1 MSEASLSVILEAI
14 LFTSG
19 RSMST
24 AELAVIV
31 EKSNAKV
38 GAALSELQIRI
49 KRRQDSALQ
58 LTEVSGRWIF
68 EVRPNLSDHLPDS
81 FRPDTP
87 QRLLP
92 AAALIAYHQ
101 PMAQSQLVEMLGQ
114 RAYDHVRDLA
124 NLGLIDRRRDGLT
137 RRLTTTRRFAE
148 YFGCPEVEY
157 RAVRTWFRAEAA
169 KMGLTSAQLA
179 ASLAPDEQM
188 TITEFSAEE
197 GTSTEVN
204 IQSDE

>member
-1 MSEASLSVILEAI
+1 MSEVSLSVILEAI
-14 LFTSG
+14 MFTSG

-24 AELAVIV
+24 EELSQVV
-31 EKSNAKV
+31 DKSVDEVK
-38 GAALSELQIRI
+38 LSLEELQSKI

-68 EVRPNLSDHLPDS
+68 EVRPNLSPFLPES

-124 NLGLIDRRRDGLT
+124 NVGLIDRRREGLT
-137 RRLTTTRRFAE
+137 RRLTPTRRFAE
-148 YFGCPEVEY
+148 YFGCPDVDY
-157 RAVRTWFRAEAA
+157 RAVRKWFRSEAA
-169 KMGLTSAQLA
+169 KAGLTSAQLA

-188 TITEFSAEE
+188 SITEFT
-197 GTSTEVN
+197 GDDVN
-204 IQSDE
+204 ENSSVTN

>member
-1 MSEASLSVILEAI
+1 MSESSLSIILEAI
-14 LFTSG
+14 MFTSG

-24 AELAVIV
+24 GELSKIV
-31 EKSNAKV
+31 DKLDEEVKV
-38 GAALSELQIRI
+38 ALSELQSRI
-49 KRRQDSALQ
+49 KRRKDSALQ

-68 EVRPNLSDHLPDS
+68 EVRPDLSPHLPES

-87 QRLLP
+87 QKLLP

-114 RAYDHVRDLA
+114 RAYEHVRELA

-148 YFGCPEVEY
+148 YFGCPEVDY
-157 RAVRTWFRAEAA
+157 RAVRSWFRSEATKA
-169 KMGLTSAQLA
+169 GLTSAQLA

-188 TITEFSAEE
+188 TITEFTDGSNSIPTEE
-197 GTSTEVN
+197 
-204 IQSDE
+204 